1 MSHESF
7 LEYIANFGKSTR
19 AYSRQRDNQTRR
31 NIHIDKEMNQKRRNE
46 IHAFIY
52 DVIAK
57 LTDYRVDKPYK
68 LSQDF

>member
-1 MSHESF
+1 
-7 LEYIANFGKSTR
+7 
-19 AYSRQRDNQTRR
+19 
-31 NIHIDKEMNQKRRNE
+31 MNQKRRNE